1 MSKKDSGDFFGDMI
15 KLWGAVQASKGSD
28 GKPDPYKAAGIAA
41 GLGHTSPSDIAMLG
55 GMLGS
60 QGAFRDDNSS
70 SGYVGGGGSS
80 SFDDSWRDFCEDG
93 SDYDLDPEDFDS
105 EEEYEEALEEAKE
118 KYAWRENCEDGFEY
132 NIDPEDYETEEEY
145 LEALNEE
152 KYAWRETC
160 EDGSEYCIDPED
172 YDTEEEYLEDLNEE
186 KYAWRESCDP
196 EENLDPEDYE
206 TEEDYRNALLEA
218 EYEDIYQNAIKEKS
232 KIYDNSW
239 RSKYYGADNPSPND
253 YTTEEEYLKA
263 VEQEF
268 DENDID
274 IDNSYSYDWRES
286 FDKIENYGINPKD
299 FENKEDFIHARAT
312 AAVVKSAELRANAA
326 RDSIIINEETLSDK
340 NEYIYC
346 GVMYEGND
354 FTYHYLTDDESIKIG
369 DTVIVPVGSTNEETT
384 ATVVSVGKYLR
395 VAAPYPVEKT
405 KKIIRKE

>member
-41 GLGHTSPSDIAMLG
+41 GLGHTSLDDIGMLGAMLG
-55 GMLGS
+55 S
-60 QGAFRDDNSS
+60 EGAFDDDNSS
-70 SGYVGGGGSS
+70 SGYVGGGSGGSS
-80 SFDDSWRDFCEDG
+80 SYDDSWRDFCEDG

-105 EEEYEEALEEAKE
+105 EYEYEEALEEAKE
-118 KYAWRENCEDGFEY
+118 QYAWRENCEDGFEY
-132 NIDPEDYETEEEY
+132 NVDPEDYETEEEY

-152 KYAWRETC
+152 KYAWR
-160 EDGSEYCIDPED
+160 DF
-172 YDTEEEYLEDLNEE
+172 
-186 KYAWRESCDP
+186 CDP
-196 EENLDPEDYE
+196 DDNLDPEDYE
-206 TEEDYRNALLEA
+206 TEEEYQEALEELKEETELELSFDVNASIDFDDYERYAWRN
-218 EYEDIYQNAIKEKS
+218 
-232 KIYDNSW
+232 
-239 RSKYYGADNPSPND
+239 KYYGADNPNPVD
-253 YTTEEEYLKA
+253 YETESEYIKA
-263 VEQEF
+263 LEQEF
-268 DENDID
+268 DQTAPTV
-274 IDNSYSYDWRES
+274 DNSYSYDWRES

-326 RDSIIINEETLSDK
+326 RTSIVINEETLSDK
-340 NEYIYC
+340 TEYIYC

-354 FTYHYLTDDESIKIG
+354 FTYHYLADDESIKIG